1 MATKLEKTLK
11 REIDVDGKAYMLA
24 ISPEGL
30 KLTEKGR
37 RKGQELSWKG
47 LLNGQAQG
55 TGAQLEGLAQWSGG
69 GADGTRLR
77 DGGGRNGRGRVARA
91 GGPAAMDGQ
100 WHGPY
105 RKHPVR
111 GARGLMVFMQ
121 TVVSSFCTPGMRRI
135 SIRSS

>member
-47 LLNGQAQG
+47 LLNGQAAAPTALG
-55 TGAQLEGLAQWSGG
+55 TGMESE
-69 GADGTRLR
+69 
-77 DGGGRNGRGRVARA
+77 
-91 GGPAAMDGQ
+91 AA
-100 WHGPY
+100 
-105 RKHPVR
+105 
-111 GARGLMVFMQ
+111 AEE
-121 TVVSSFCTPGMRRI
+121 
-135 SIRSS
+135 

>member
-47 LLNGQAQG
+47 LLNGQ
-55 TGAQLEGLAQWSGG
+55 
-69 GADGTRLR
+69 
-77 DGGGRNGRGRVARA
+77 
-91 GGPAAMDGQ
+91 PAA
-100 WHGPY
+100 PSAA
-105 RKHPVR
+105 
-111 GARGLMVFMQ
+111 GAAEE
-121 TVVSSFCTPGMRRI
+121 SAAEE
-135 SIRSS
+135 